1 LCALKS
7 VTSSDLDLSMESA
20 LRSVASKHGLRYVFL
35 FGSRAREG
43 VGRDY
48 DVAVVFEKRPISALE
63 LGLLLVDLAEALG
76 VHEELID
83 LVDLDT
89 ASLSLVKTILDEG
102 KLLYGDHEAFD
113 YLWRKY
119 LEYLDANELTEYTGL

>member
-1 LCALKS
+1 VRALKS
-7 VTSSDLDLSMESA
+7 IVVNDTDLSIESA
-20 LRSVASKHGLRYVFL
+20 LRSVASKHDLRYVFL

-48 DVAVVFEKRPISALE
+48 DVAVVFEKRPTSALE
-63 LGLLLVDLAEALG
+63 LGLLVVDLAEALG

-89 ASLSLVKTILDEG
+89 APLSLVKSFIDEG
-102 KLLYGDHEAFD
+102 KILYGDNEAFD

>member
-1 LCALKS
+1 
-7 VTSSDLDLSMESA
+7 
-20 LRSVASKHGLRYVFL
+20 VFL

-43 VGRDY
+43 FGRDY
-48 DVAVVFEKRPISALE
+48 DIAVVFEKRPTSALE
-63 LGLLLVDLAEALG
+63 LGILLVDLAEAVG

-89 ASLSLVKTILDEG
+89 APLSVVKTVVDEG
-102 KLLYGDHEAFD
+102 KIIYGDNGALD

-119 LEYLDANELTEYTGL
+119 LEYLDANELSERIDV